1 MSGEDAVPGAPHPHR
16 ALASTLPDLLDMAAD
31 RFGGDAVVF
40 EGERIGFAGLSAL
53 AEQRA
58 RGLLGLGIERGEK
71 VGLLMANSI
80 EQLALVFAI
89 AKIGAVPVP
98 INNRFSAPELAHV
111 IADGEL
117 RLVIAAN
124 GSEPGRGDYLSLLA
138 AAVPDPDATSARLL
152 AHGER
157 LPPGFAPASEL
168 ERAGIGV
175 DVDLVR
181 ARQQAIGIFDTA
193 MIVYTS
199 GTTAK
204 PKGCVLNHEGLTRTA
219 FTLARERF
227 EMTEADRFWDPLPF
241 CHLSSLVILNAC
253 LAAGA
258 AFVSMERFE
267 PAAALAL
274 LAGERATMAYPC
286 FEPVTAALLEHPD
299 FAATDL
305 SALRMLMT
313 IGVPERLRAW
323 QLQLGES
330 VAQISAYG
338 ATEYSGVL
346 AFGRPSD
353 PLEKRLRTCGTPV
366 PGMEVRILDPESGE
380 PLPDGSPGELQ
391 CRGYG
396 VFQGYYRDPEATA
409 RVMEEDGWIRSGDL
423 VIRDAEGF
431 LAYHGRLKDM
441 VKVGGENV
449 AAAEI
454 EDVLVQHPDVRE
466 VHVVAAPD
474 ARYTEVPAA
483 FVELTA
489 AAAGTGEEELIAFC
503 VGRLANFKVPRY
515 VRIVEDW
522 PMSGTKVQKV
532 RLRERIAVEL
542 DRSGIREAPRIA
554 SLKSS

>member
-1 MSGEDAVPGAPHPHR
+1 MTRAEAVSGPPHPHR
-16 ALASTLPDLLDMAAD
+16 ALASTLPDLLDAAAD
-31 RFGGDAVVF
+31 RFSGDAVVF
-40 EGERIGFAGLSAL
+40 EGERIGFAELSTL

-58 RGLLGLGIERGEK
+58 RGLLGLGIGRGEK

-80 EQLALVFAI
+80 EQLALLFAI

-117 RLVIAAN
+117 RLVIVAN
-124 GSEPGRGDYLSLLA
+124 GSEPGRDYVALLGE
-138 AAVPDPDATSARLL
+138 AVPDAAASTTLIIAF
-152 AHGER
+152 GED
-157 LPPGFAPASEL
+157 LPPGFSPVSEL
-168 ERAGIGV
+168 ALAGAGI
-175 DVDLVR
+175 DVEDVR
-181 ARQQAIGIFDTA
+181 ARQQRIGIFDTA
-193 MIVYTS
+193 MIIYTS
-199 GTTAK
+199 GTTAR

-227 EMTEADRFWDPLPF
+227 EMTETDRFWDPLPF

-253 LAAGA
+253 IAAGA

-267 PAAALAL
+267 AASALAL
-274 LAGERATMAYPC
+274 LANERCTMAYPC
-286 FEPVTAALLEHPD
+286 FEPVTAALLEHAD
-299 FAATDL
+299 FPSTDL
-305 SALRMLMT
+305 ATLRMLVT

-323 QLQLGES
+323 QRQLGDS

-353 PLEKRLRTCGTPV
+353 PLEKRLRTCGTPI
-366 PGMEVRILDPESGE
+366 PGMEVRILDPETGE
-380 PLPDGSPGELQ
+380 PLPDSSAGELQ

-409 RVMEEDGWIRSGDL
+409 QVMTADGWIRSGDL
-423 VIRDAEGF
+423 VIRDEQGY

-454 EDVLVQHPDVRE
+454 EDVLVQHPAVRE

-489 AAAGTGEEELIAFC
+489 GAAGTGEDELIAFC
-503 VGRLANFKVPRY
+503 VGRLAHFKIPRY
-515 VRIVEDW
+515 VRIVDDW

-532 RLRERIAVEL
+532 KLRERIAGEL
-542 DRSGIREAPRIA
+542 EQLGIREAPRIA

>member
-1 MSGEDAVPGAPHPHR
+1 MSGEHPAPGAPHPPR
-16 ALASTLPDLLDMAAD
+16 ALASTLPDLLDAAAD
-31 RFGGDAVVF
+31 RFSGDAVVF

-58 RGLLGLGIERGEK
+58 RRLLGLGIGRGEK

-124 GSEPGRGDYLSLLA
+124 GSEPGRDYLALLGE
-138 AAVPDPDATSARLL
+138 AVPDPAAATARII
-152 AHGER
+152 AFGEE
-157 LPPGFAPASEL
+157 LPPGFSPASEL
-168 ERAGIGV
+168 ELAGA
-175 DVDLVR
+175 DVDPEAVR
-181 ARQQAIGIFDTA
+181 ARQQMIGIFDTA
-193 MIVYTS
+193 MIIYTS

-227 EMTEADRFWDPLPF
+227 EMTETDRFWDPLPF

-253 LAAGA
+253 IAAGA

-267 PAAALAL
+267 AGAALAL
-274 LAGERATMAYPC
+274 LAGERCTMAYPC

-299 FAATDL
+299 FPTTDL
-305 SALRMLMT
+305 AALRMLMT

-323 QLQLGES
+323 QIQLGDS
-330 VAQISAYG
+330 VAQISADG

-353 PLEKRLRTCGTPV
+353 PLEKRLRTCGTPI

-396 VFQGYYRDPEATA
+396 VFQGYYRDAEATA
-409 RVMEEDGWIRSGDL
+409 RVMDKDGWIRSGDL
-423 VIRDAEGF
+423 VIRDEEGY

-454 EDVLVQHPDVRE
+454 EDVLVQHPGVRE

-489 AAAGTGEEELIAFC
+489 GAAGTGEDELIAFC
-503 VGRLANFKVPRY
+503 VGRLANFKIPRY

-542 DRSGIREAPRIA
+542 DELGIREAPRIA

>member
-1 MSGEDAVPGAPHPHR
+1 MSSEDEAPGTSHPDRAP
-16 ALASTLPDLLDMAAD
+16 ASTLPDLLDAAAD
-31 RFGGDAVVF
+31 RFTGDAVVC
-40 EGERIGFAGLSAL
+40 EGERVGFAELSAL

-80 EQLALVFAI
+80 EQLALLFAI
-89 AKIGAVPVP
+89 AKVGAVPVP

-117 RLVIAAN
+117 RLVFAAN
-124 GSEPGRGDYLSLLA
+124 GSGPGRDYLALLGE
-138 AAVPDPDATSARLL
+138 AVPDPALATARIIAFGELL
-152 AHGER
+152 A
-157 LPPGFAPASEL
+157 PGFSPASEL
-168 ERAGIGV
+168 ERAGAGV
-175 DVDLVR
+175 DAEAVR
-181 ARQQAIGIFDTA
+181 ARQRTIETLDTA

-227 EMTEADRFWDPLPF
+227 EMTETDRFWDPLPF

-258 AFVSMERFE
+258 AFVSMERFD
-267 PAAALAL
+267 AGAALAL
-274 LAGERATMAYPC
+274 LARERCTMAYPC
-286 FEPVTAALLEHPD
+286 FEPVTEALLEHPD
-299 FAATDL
+299 FPVTDL
-305 SALRMLMT
+305 AALRMLVT
-313 IGVPERLRAW
+313 IGVPGRLRAW
-323 QLQLGES
+323 QRRLGDS

-366 PGMEVRILDPESGE
+366 PGMEVRILDPETGE

-396 VFQGYYRDPEATA
+396 VFQGYYRDAEATA
-409 RVMEEDGWIRSGDL
+409 RVMEKDGWIRSGDL
-423 VIRDAEGF
+423 VIRDSEGY

-454 EDVLVQHPDVRE
+454 EDVLLQHPDVRE

-483 FVELTA
+483 FVEL
-489 AAAGTGEEELIAFC
+489 AAGAAPAGEEELIAFC

-515 VRIVEDW
+515 VRIVDEW

-532 RLRERIAVEL
+532 RLRERIAAEL
-542 DRSGIREAPRIA
+542 DELGIREAPRIA